1 MALTEN
7 LALFFADFGVP
18 CSVGAIN
25 FTAIFDLPDDTWS
38 AAGVNVQGTGYLLQ
52 ARTSDIVAASI
63 TSGTNVTVNGTVY
76 VVRDV
81 MLIDDGAV
89 THLTL
94 SK

>member
-18 CSVGAIN
+18 CSVGATN
-25 FTAIFDLPDDTWS
+25 FTGILDMPDDTWS

-52 ARTSDIVAASI
+52 ARTSDIALAAIS
-63 TSGTNVTVNGTVY
+63 SGTTVTVGGRAY